1 MHPENQKDQSPSVSA
16 SPWPSK
22 SFETDDPDEVVG
34 YLNGQN
40 RSVVRAITPLDK
52 TTKFVFTRKELDL
65 GRVSLVHSTSSPI
78 QIHTINSSVLTV
90 VVSERGNSLFKVGR
104 TEVASRNGDAAI
116 AAATTSGDGIFQSLS
131 EDSRF
136 LLQLPRQHFL
146 AESQAEKG
154 SIVRSFPARIEL
166 STPVAA
172 SFHRALNYVWQQQGS
187 VNALLRAAYDE
198 ILLYGLVSLLTPSLC
213 GGEATGRPGPG
224 EHYVR
229 RACEL
234 ISARSGE
241 PLRMADIAAELG
253 IGPRH
258 LQSGFRRHLGITPH
272 QFLRDCRLDE
282 ANRRLGLARPG
293 DTATAIAYDCGFGHL
308 GEFAQSYRLRFGE
321 SPSETL
327 RRSFGRA

>member
-1 MHPENQKDQSPSVSA
+1 MIAASDISANSPRAIGCASARARRKPCDGRGMHPENQSPSVSA

-22 SFETDDPDEVVG
+22 SFETDDPDEVIG

-116 AAATTSGDGIFQSLS
+116 AAATTSGEGIFQSLC
-131 EDSRF
+131 EDLRF

-166 STPVAA
+166 DTGRCELPSRIELCLAA
-172 SFHRALNYVWQQQGS
+172 ARFRE
-187 VNALLRAAYDE
+187 RAA
-198 ILLYGLVSLLTPSLC
+198 
-213 GGEATGRPGPG
+213 
-224 EHYVR
+224 
-229 RACEL
+229 
-234 ISARSGE
+234 ARC
-241 PLRMADIAAELG
+241 I
-253 IGPRH
+253 
-258 LQSGFRRHLGITPH
+258 
-272 QFLRDCRLDE
+272 
-282 ANRRLGLARPG
+282 
-293 DTATAIAYDCGFGHL
+293 
-308 GEFAQSYRLRFGE
+308 
-321 SPSETL
+321 
-327 RRSFGRA
+327 